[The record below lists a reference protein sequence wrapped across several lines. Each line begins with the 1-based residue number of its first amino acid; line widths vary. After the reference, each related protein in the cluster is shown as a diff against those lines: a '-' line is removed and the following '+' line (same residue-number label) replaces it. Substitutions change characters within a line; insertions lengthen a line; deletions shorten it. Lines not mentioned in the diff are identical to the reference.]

1 MKNLVKSFEIDHRTL
16 RAGIYL
22 RSELYQTKSWDVRL
36 VAPSEHRPLTP
47 GAMHVIEHVM
57 AQRLR
62 ETKQL
67 AGRAIAVC
75 PMGCLTGLYIITTAS
90 VTMMDIVEGFKNA
103 ANVFPLDGIEQV
115 PGMNEVQCGNP
126 GLNDIPG
133 ANRAIR
139 RFLELWN

>member
-1 MKNLVKSFEIDHRTL
+1 MANLVKSFEIDHRTL

-22 RSELYQTKSWDVRL
+22 RSEPYQTKSWDVRL
-36 VAPSEHRPLTP
+36 VAPSEHQPLTP

-62 ETKQL
+62 ETKRL
-67 AGRAIAVC
+67 AGRVIAVC

-90 VTMMDIVEGFKNA
+90 VTMMDIVEGFRDA
-103 ANVFPLDGIEQV
+103 ASVFPLAGIEQV

-133 ANRAIR
+133 ANQAIGK
-139 RFLELWN
+139 FLELWK